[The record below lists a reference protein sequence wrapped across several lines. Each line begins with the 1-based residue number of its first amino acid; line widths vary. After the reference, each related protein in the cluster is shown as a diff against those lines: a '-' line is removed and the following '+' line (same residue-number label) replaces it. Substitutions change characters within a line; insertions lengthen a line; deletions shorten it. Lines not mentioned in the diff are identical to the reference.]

1 MKILYFASLKENLKT
16 PDEYLTFKSPVK
28 ISTIKKELIQKYG
41 EHHFPKTILCAVN
54 QEIASEDTLVNDKDE
69 VAFFP
74 PVTGG

>member
-41 EHHFPKTILCAVN
+41 EHHFPKNILCAVN
-54 QEIASEDTLVNDKDE
+54 QEIASEDTLVDDKDE

>member
-16 PDEYLTFKSPVK
+16 SEEDLDFKSPVK

-41 EHHFPKTILCAVN
+41 EHHFPKNILCSVN
-54 QEIASEDTLVNDKDE
+54 QEIASEDTLVNEADE

>member
-1 MKILYFASLKENLKT
+1 MKILYFASLKENLNT
-16 PDEYLTFKSPVK
+16 SDEDLDFKSPVK

-41 EHHFPKTILCAVN
+41 EHHFPKNILCSVN
-54 QEIASEDTLVNDKDE
+54 QEIASEDTLVNEADE

>member
-1 MKILYFASLKENLKT
+1 MKILYFASLKENLNT
-16 PDEYLTFKSPVK
+16 SDEDFSFKSPVN

-41 EHHFPKTILCAVN
+41 EHHFPKNILCAVN
-54 QEIASEDTLVNDKDE
+54 QEIASEDTLVNDSDE

>member
-1 MKILYFASLKENLKT
+1 MKILYFASLKENLNT
-16 PDEYLTFKSPVK
+16 SDEDLDFKSPVK

-41 EHHFPKTILCAVN
+41 EHHFPKNILCSVN
-54 QEIASEDTLVNDKDE
+54 QEIASEDTLVNEVDE

>member
-1 MKILYFASLKENLKT
+1 MKILYFASLKENLNT
-16 PDEYLTFKSPVK
+16 SDEDLDFKSPVK

-41 EHHFPKTILCAVN
+41 ENHFPKNILCAVN
-54 QEIASEDTLVNDKDE
+54 QEIASEDTLVNEVDE

>member
-1 MKILYFASLKENLKT
+1 MKILYFASLKENLNT
-16 PDEYLTFKSPVK
+16 SDEDLDFKSPVK

-41 EHHFPKTILCAVN
+41 EHHFPKNILCSVN
-54 QEIASEDTLVNDKDE
+54 QEIASEDTLVNELDE

>member
-1 MKILYFASLKENLKT
+1 MKILYFASLKENLNT
-16 PDEYLTFKSPVK
+16 SDEDLAFKSPVK

-41 EHHFPKTILCAVN
+41 KHHFPKNILCAVN
-54 QEIASEDTLVNDKDE
+54 HEIASEDTLVNETDE

>member
-1 MKILYFASLKENLKT
+1 MKILYFASLKENLNIS
-16 PDEYLTFKSPVK
+16 DEDLDFKSPVK

-41 EHHFPKTILCAVN
+41 EHHFPKNILCSVN
-54 QEIASEDTLVNDKDE
+54 QEIASEDTLVNEADE

>member
-1 MKILYFASLKENLKT
+1 MKILYFASLKENLNT
-16 PDEYLTFKSPVK
+16 SDEDLDFKSPVK

-41 EHHFPKTILCAVN
+41 ENHFPKNILCAVN
-54 QEIASEDTLVNDKDE
+54 QEIASEDTLVNEADE

>member
-1 MKILYFASLKENLKT
+1 MKILYFASLKENLNT
-16 PDEYLTFKSPVK
+16 SDEDLDFKSPVK

-41 EHHFPKTILCAVN
+41 EHHFPKNILCAVN
-54 QEIASEDTLVNDKDE
+54 QEIASEDTLVNEADE

>member
-1 MKILYFASLKENLKT
+1 MKILYFASLKENLNIS
-16 PDEYLTFKSPVK
+16 DEDLAFKSPVK

-41 EHHFPKTILCAVN
+41 KHLFPKNILCAVN
-54 QEIASEDTLVNDKDE
+54 HEIASEDTLVNDADE